1 MTTQVK
7 IQFCG
12 TNENG
17 TDTVSAYAAGAELL
31 LRCMREGA
39 FKDVTVIASHPQTG
53 VEIVTSMTPGE
64 CEEQISAAFKGLC
77 EVR

>member
-7 IQFCG
+7 MQFCG
-12 TNENG
+12 TNANG
-17 TDTVSAYAAGAELL
+17 TAQTNAYAAGAELL
-31 LRCMREGA
+31 LRCMMEGA
-39 FKDVTVIASHPQTG
+39 LKDMTVIVSHPQTG